1 MLNKLRNFTK
11 TKLATVLIGIIIIP
25 FVFWGMGGVFQGGN
39 TNNIA
44 KIKNVNISTEDFF
57 DHIRSLGINE
67 EIISKNIENNILTE
81 ILNDLL
87 AKKFIE
93 LEIKNLGININDE
106 SLLLIIKNNKNF
118 LDENKKFSRI
128 KYEKFLLENNIIAA
142 EFENRLKNS
151 QLRKRLFDYIGGGIK
166 SPYYL
171 QNKIYIDE
179 NKKINIQYYDLEYAY
194 DKNISDVEINNYII
208 KNEENL
214 KEAYIDFSYAKVE
227 PSNLI
232 EINEFNEDFYKKI
245 DEIENDIL
253 NEVSLEDIARKNEIK
268 LQKRNN
274 FKFVNE
280 EDVFKEIYENKDK
293 KEIVLKDKDNY
304 FLLYQITKI
313 NNLLPNKND
322 TSFRDKVKNRI
333 LLKKKFDLN
342 KNLFEKI
349 QNKDFNASDFDNLV
363 KNKENI
369 NSGVINSINDDS
381 LFDETSLKLIYEL
394 PKNSFVMVS
403 NRANNIFLAK
413 INQITYENLKSTNE
427 NIQEYLA
434 KTNINLIDDIYSS
447 YDTSL
452 NTKYEVK
459 IFNNNIDRIKDYFK

>member
-1 MLNKLRNFTK
+1 MLGKLRGFTNS
-11 TKLATVLIGIIIIP
+11 KLAGVLVAIIIVP
-25 FVFWGMGGVFQGGN
+25 FVFWGMGSVFSGGN

-44 KIKNVNISTEDFF
+44 KINNYSISTKDFI
-57 DHIRSLGINE
+57 DHINRSRINPDYIKE
-67 EIISKNIENNILTE
+67 NLDNNILE
-81 ILNDLL
+81 RILNDLISKDL
-87 AKKFIE
+87 MSLEYKDLNVKISNRSLKLKLQNDINFI
-93 LEIKNLGININDE
+93 GDD
-106 SLLLIIKNNKNF
+106 KNF
-118 LDENKKFSRI
+118 SRL

-171 QNKIYIDE
+171 QNKIYINE
-179 NKKINIQYYDLEYAY
+179 NKKINIQYYNLENAY
-194 DKNISDVEINNYII
+194 EKNILDNEINDYIAE
-208 KNEENL
+208 NEENL
-214 KEAYIDFSYAKVE
+214 KEAYIDFSYAKIE

-245 DEIENDIL
+245 DDIENDIL
-253 NEVSLEDIARKNEIK
+253 NEVSLEDIARKNEII
-268 LQKRNN
+268 LQKRKN

-280 EDVFKEIYENKDK
+280 EDVFEEIYKNKDK

-304 FLLYQITKI
+304 FLLYQITNI

-333 LLKKKFDLN
+333 VLKKKFDLN
-342 KNLFEKI
+342 RNLFEKI
-349 QNKDFNASDFDNLV
+349 QNKDFTDTDFNNLV

-369 NSGVINSINDDS
+369 NSGIINSITDNN

-403 NRANNIFLAK
+403 NKSNNIFLAK
-413 INQITYENLKSTNE
+413 INQITSENLKSTNE

-434 KTNINLIDDIYSS
+434 KTNINLIDDVYSS
-447 YDTSL
+447 YDASL

-459 IFNNNIDRIKDYFK
+459 IFNNNINRIKDYFK

>member
-1 MLNKLRNFTK
+1 M
-11 TKLATVLIGIIIIP
+11 
-25 FVFWGMGGVFQGGN
+25 
-39 TNNIA
+39 
-44 KIKNVNISTEDFF
+44 
-57 DHIRSLGINE
+57 
-67 EIISKNIENNILTE
+67 
-81 ILNDLL
+81 
-87 AKKFIE
+87 
-93 LEIKNLGININDE
+93 
-106 SLLLIIKNNKNF
+106 
-118 LDENKKFSRI
+118 
-128 KYEKFLLENNIIAA
+128 ENNIIAA

-171 QNKIYIDE
+171 QNKVYIDE

-194 DKNISDVEINNYII
+194 DKNISEVEINNYII
-208 KNEENL
+208 ENEENL

-253 NEVSLEDIARKNEIK
+253 NDVSLEDIVRKNEIK

-280 EDVFKEIYENKDK
+280 DDVFKEIYENKDK

-304 FLLYQITKI
+304 FLLYQVTKI
-313 NNLLPNKND
+313 NNLLPNKNN

-349 QNKDFNASDFDNLV
+349 QNKDFDNSDFDNLV
-363 KNKENI
+363 KNKEDI
-369 NSGVINSINDDS
+369 NSGIINSITDDS

-403 NRANNIFLAK
+403 NKNNNIFLAK

>member
-1 MLNKLRNFTK
+1 M
-11 TKLATVLIGIIIIP
+11 V
-25 FVFWGMGGVFQGGN
+25 
-39 TNNIA
+39 
-44 KIKNVNISTEDFF
+44 
-57 DHIRSLGINE
+57 
-67 EIISKNIENNILTE
+67 
-81 ILNDLL
+81 
-87 AKKFIE
+87 
-93 LEIKNLGININDE
+93 
-106 SLLLIIKNNKNF
+106 
-118 LDENKKFSRI
+118 
-128 KYEKFLLENNIIAA
+128 
-142 EFENRLKNS
+142 
-151 QLRKRLFDYIGGGIK
+151 
-166 SPYYL
+166 
-171 QNKIYIDE
+171 
-179 NKKINIQYYDLEYAY
+179 
-194 DKNISDVEINNYII
+194 
-208 KNEENL
+208 
-214 KEAYIDFSYAKVE
+214 
-227 PSNLI
+227 
-232 EINEFNEDFYKKI
+232 
-245 DEIENDIL
+245 
-253 NEVSLEDIARKNEIK
+253 
-268 LQKRNN
+268 
-274 FKFVNE
+274 
-280 EDVFKEIYENKDK
+280 
-293 KEIVLKDKDNY
+293 
-304 FLLYQITKI
+304 

-349 QNKDFNASDFDNLV
+349 QNKDFNDSDFDNLV

-413 INQITYENLKSTNE
+413 INQINYENLKSTNE

>member
-1 MLNKLRNFTK
+1 M
-11 TKLATVLIGIIIIP
+11 
-25 FVFWGMGGVFQGGN
+25 
-39 TNNIA
+39 
-44 KIKNVNISTEDFF
+44 
-57 DHIRSLGINE
+57 
-67 EIISKNIENNILTE
+67 
-81 ILNDLL
+81 
-87 AKKFIE
+87 
-93 LEIKNLGININDE
+93 
-106 SLLLIIKNNKNF
+106 
-118 LDENKKFSRI
+118 
-128 KYEKFLLENNIIAA
+128 
-142 EFENRLKNS
+142 
-151 QLRKRLFDYIGGGIK
+151 
-166 SPYYL
+166 
-171 QNKIYIDE
+171 
-179 NKKINIQYYDLEYAY
+179 
-194 DKNISDVEINNYII
+194 
-208 KNEENL
+208 
-214 KEAYIDFSYAKVE
+214 
-227 PSNLI
+227 
-232 EINEFNEDFYKKI
+232 
-245 DEIENDIL
+245 
-253 NEVSLEDIARKNEIK
+253 
-268 LQKRNN
+268 QKRNN

-280 EDVFKEIYENKDK
+280 DDVFKEIYENKDK

-349 QNKDFNASDFDNLV
+349 QNKDFNDSDFENLV

-369 NSGVINSINDDS
+369 NSGIINSINDDS

-413 INQITYENLKSTNE
+413 INQINYENLKSTNE

>member
-1 MLNKLRNFTK
+1 
-11 TKLATVLIGIIIIP
+11 
-25 FVFWGMGGVFQGGN
+25 
-39 TNNIA
+39 
-44 KIKNVNISTEDFF
+44 
-57 DHIRSLGINE
+57 
-67 EIISKNIENNILTE
+67 
-81 ILNDLL
+81 
-87 AKKFIE
+87 
-93 LEIKNLGININDE
+93 
-106 SLLLIIKNNKNF
+106 
-118 LDENKKFSRI
+118 
-128 KYEKFLLENNIIAA
+128 
-142 EFENRLKNS
+142 
-151 QLRKRLFDYIGGGIK
+151 
-166 SPYYL
+166 
-171 QNKIYIDE
+171 
-179 NKKINIQYYDLEYAY
+179 
-194 DKNISDVEINNYII
+194 
-208 KNEENL
+208 
-214 KEAYIDFSYAKVE
+214 
-227 PSNLI
+227 
-232 EINEFNEDFYKKI
+232 
-245 DEIENDIL
+245 
-253 NEVSLEDIARKNEIK
+253 
-268 LQKRNN
+268 
-274 FKFVNE
+274 
-280 EDVFKEIYENKDK
+280 
-293 KEIVLKDKDNY
+293 
-304 FLLYQITKI
+304 LLYQITKI

-349 QNKDFNASDFDNLV
+349 QNKDFNDSDFENLV

-369 NSGVINSINDDS
+369 NSGIINSINDVS

>member
-1 MLNKLRNFTK
+1 MLGKLRGFTNS
-11 TKLATVLIGIIIIP
+11 KLAGVLVAIIIVP
-25 FVFWGMGGVFQGGN
+25 FVFWGMGSVFSGGN

-44 KIKNVNISTEDFF
+44 KINNNSISTKDFI
-57 DHIRSLGINE
+57 DYVNRSRINPNYIKE
-67 EIISKNIENNILTE
+67 NLDNNILE
-81 ILNDLL
+81 RILNELISKDLMSMEYKDL
-87 AKKFIE
+87 NVKVSDRSLK
-93 LEIKNLGININDE
+93 LNLQNNI
-106 SLLLIIKNNKNF
+106 NF
-118 LDENKKFSRI
+118 LDDDKNFSRL

-142 EFENRLKNS
+142 EFENRLKDSEFN
-151 QLRKRLFDYIGGGIK
+151 KRLFDYIGGGIK

-171 QNKIYIDE
+171 QNKFYINE
-179 NKKINIQYYDLEYAY
+179 NKKINIQYYNLENAY
-194 DKNISDVEINNYII
+194 DKNISDIEINNYII
-208 KNEENL
+208 ENEENL
-214 KEAYIDFSYAKVE
+214 KEAYIDFSYVKIE

-253 NEVSLEDIARKNEIK
+253 NEVSLEDIAKKNEIK

-280 EDVFKEIYENKDK
+280 DGIFKEIYENKDK
-293 KEIVLKDKDNY
+293 NEIILKDKDNY
-304 FLLYQITKI
+304 FLLYQVTKI
-313 NNLLPNKND
+313 NNLLPNKNNA
-322 TSFRDKVKNRI
+322 SFRDKVKNRI

-349 QNKDFNASDFDNLV
+349 QNKNFKDSDFDNLV

-369 NSGVINSINDDS
+369 NSGIINSINDDS

-403 NRANNIFLAK
+403 NKANNIFLAK
-413 INQITYENLKSTNE
+413 IIQINYENLKSTNE

-434 KTNINLIDDIYSS
+434 KTNINLIDDIYST

>member
-1 MLNKLRNFTK
+1 MISKLRSFSNSK
-11 TKLATVLIGIIIIP
+11 IAGVIVGIIIIP
-25 FVFWGMGGVFQGGN
+25 FVFWGMGSVFSGGN
-39 TNNIA
+39 TNNVA
-44 KIKNVNISTEDFF
+44 KINNEAISSKDFVNFINESRLTNDIIKANLDNNIIEQILSELISEKLIEMEIKELNVSLSEKALANK
-57 DHIRSLGINE
+57 IRSNAILLDD
-67 EIISKNIENNILTE
+67 NN
-81 ILNDLL
+81 
-87 AKKFIE
+87 
-93 LEIKNLGININDE
+93 
-106 SLLLIIKNNKNF
+106 
-118 LDENKKFSRI
+118 KFSRV
-128 KYEKFLLENNIIAA
+128 KYEKFLLENNLTASS
-142 EFENRLKNS
+142 FENSLKKQELKKN
-151 QLRKRLFDYIGGGIK
+151 LFKYISGGIK
-166 SPYYL
+166 SPHFL
-171 QNKIYIDE
+171 KNKIFINE
-179 NKKINIQYYDLEYAY
+179 NKKIDIEFLDLDLVH
-194 DKNISDVEINNYII
+194 DKTVTNSEIDDFI
-208 KNEENL
+208 KNNQDIL
-214 KEAYIDFSYAKVE
+214 KMDFIDFSYAKIT
-227 PSNLI
+227 PQSLI
-232 EINEFNEDFYKKI
+232 EIDEFNDEFFKKI

-280 EDVFKEIYENKDK
+280 DDVFKEIYENKDK

-349 QNKDFNASDFDNLV
+349 QNKDFNDSDFDNLV

-369 NSGVINSINDDS
+369 NSGIINSINDVS

>member
-1 MLNKLRNFTK
+1 MLGKLRGFTNS
-11 TKLATVLIGIIIIP
+11 KLAGVLVAIIIVP
-25 FVFWGMGGVFQGGN
+25 FVFWGMGSVFSGGN

-44 KIKNVNISTEDFF
+44 KINNNSISTKDFI
-57 DHIRSLGINE
+57 DHINRSRINPDYIKE
-67 EIISKNIENNILTE
+67 NLDNNILE
-81 ILNDLL
+81 RILSDLISKDLMSMEYKDLNVKVSDRSLKLNLQND
-87 AKKFIE
+87 I
-93 LEIKNLGININDE
+93 
-106 SLLLIIKNNKNF
+106 NF
-118 LDENKKFSRI
+118 LDDDKNFSRL

-171 QNKIYIDE
+171 QNKIYINE

-194 DKNISDVEINNYII
+194 DKDISDVEINNYII
-208 KNEENL
+208 ENEENL

-253 NEVSLEDIARKNEIK
+253 NDVSLEDIARNNEIK

-280 EDVFKEIYENKDK
+280 DDVFKEIYENKDK

-304 FLLYQITKI
+304 FLLYQVTKI
-313 NNLLPNKND
+313 NNLLPNKNN

-349 QNKDFNASDFDNLV
+349 QNKDFNDSDFENLV

-369 NSGVINSINDDS
+369 NSGIINSINDDT
-381 LFDETSLKLIYEL
+381 LFDETSLKLIYDL

-413 INQITYENLKSTNE
+413 INQINYENLKSTNE

>member
-1 MLNKLRNFTK
+1 MLGKLRNFSK
-11 TKLATVLIGIIIIP
+11 TKLASVLVGIIIIP
-25 FVFWGMGGVFQGGN
+25 FVFWGMGGIFQGGN
-39 TNNIA
+39 TNNVA
-44 KIKNVNISTEDFF
+44 KIGNHSISTQNFL
-57 DHIRSLGINE
+57 DHINSIGLNPELI
-67 EIISKNIENNILTE
+67 KNNLDENIMSE
-81 ILNDLL
+81 FLNDML

-93 LEIKNLGININDE
+93 LEINKLGISMSEEN
-106 SLLLIIKNNKNF
+106 LIDLIKNNNDF
-118 LDENKKFSRI
+118 LDKDKQFKRS

-171 QNKIYIDE
+171 QNKIYINE

-194 DKNISDVEINNYII
+194 DKDISDVEINNYINE
-208 KNEENL
+208 NEENL

-253 NEVSLEDIARKNEIK
+253 NEVSLEDIAKKNEIT

-274 FKFVNE
+274 FKFLNE
-280 EDVFKEIYENKDK
+280 DDVFKEIYENKDK

-304 FLLYQITKI
+304 FLLYQVTKI
-313 NNLLPNKND
+313 NNLLPNKNN

-349 QNKDFNASDFDNLV
+349 QNKDFNDSDFDNLV
-363 KNKENI
+363 KNKGDI
-369 NSGVINSINDDS
+369 NSGIINSINDDS

-403 NRANNIFLAK
+403 NKANNIFLAK
-413 INQITYENLKSTNE
+413 INQINYENLKSTNE

-447 YDTSL
+447 YDKSL